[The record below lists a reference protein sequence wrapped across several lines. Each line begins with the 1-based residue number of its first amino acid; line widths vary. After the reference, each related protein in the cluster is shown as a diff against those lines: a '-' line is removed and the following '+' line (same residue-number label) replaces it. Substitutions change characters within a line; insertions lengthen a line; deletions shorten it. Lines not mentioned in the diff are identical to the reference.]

1 MFSELELALTAL
13 SRGDFVLIHDSKER
27 ENEIDLVVAAQHI
40 TPDKVATMRREAGG
54 LICVALSWRLASV
67 YGLPYLTEI
76 LRVASSNYPFLR
88 RLIMEETP
96 YGGRPAFSIT
106 VNHRGV
112 YTGISDA
119 ERSYTISRLAE
130 ISALA
135 LSDADNA
142 KSRFYSEFSSPSH
155 VHLLVAARN
164 LLEERRGHTE
174 LSVFMA
180 ERAGVTPVTVLC
192 EMLDSV
198 SHRALGRGC
207 ALRYAEERGIPFVEG
222 DMLVQAYRSIGG
234 V

>member
-1 MFSELELALTAL
+1 M
-13 SRGDFVLIHDSKER
+13 
-27 ENEIDLVVAAQHI
+27 
-40 TPDKVATMRREAGG
+40 
-54 LICVALSWRLASV
+54 
-67 YGLPYLTEI
+67 
-76 LRVASSNYPFLR
+76 
-88 RLIMEETP
+88 
-96 YGGRPAFSIT
+96 
-106 VNHRGV
+106 
-112 YTGISDA
+112 
-119 ERSYTISRLAE
+119 
-130 ISALA
+130 A

-142 KSRFYSEFSSPSH
+142 KSRFYSEFSSPGH

-198 SHRALGRGC
+198 SHRALGRGG